1 MHYWAMILLLIG
13 AYLIGSVP
21 TAYIAGRLLKGID
34 IRNYGSG
41 IASGS
46 NAWHSISK
54 WSIIPVGA
62 FDLLKGIAPVLIA
75 MQLHLTVN
83 GSGVVAQGV
92 AALTAMIGHS
102 WSIFFKFHGGR
113 GVTPMLGALGVMMPW
128 GLIIF
133 VAIWVGGLAAF
144 KNSPLWML
152 AGMLAAII
160 SAPFIPTNA
169 AFKFMSS
176 SQPHM
181 MMLILVGMLILLI
194 IKRITAERPIPKEH
208 WKEVLLCRLLYDRDT
223 RNREAWIYRK
233 PIDGEQSGQK

>member
-1 MHYWAMILLLIG
+1 MHYYAMILLLIG
-13 AYLIGSVP
+13 AYLFGSIP
-21 TAYIAGRLLKGID
+21 ASYIAGRMLKGID

-46 NAWHSISK
+46 NVWHSISK
-54 WSIIPVGA
+54 WAIIPVGA

-83 GSGVVAQGV
+83 GSGVAAQGIV
-92 AALTAMIGHS
+92 ALAAMIGHS
-102 WSIFFKFHGGR
+102 WSVFFKFHGGR
-113 GVTPMLGALGVMMPW
+113 GVTPMLGALGVMTPW

-133 VAIWVGGLAAF
+133 VVIWVGGLAAF

-160 SAPFIPTNA
+160 SAPFISTSIA
-169 AFKFMSS
+169 IMSS
-176 SQPHM
+176 DQPRM
-181 MMLILVGMLILLI
+181 MMLILLGMLMLLI
-194 IKRITAERPIPKEH
+194 VKRITAERPIPRDN

-223 RNREAWIYRK
+223 RSREAWIYRK
-233 PIDGEQSGQK
+233 PADGEQSGQK

>member
-1 MHYWAMILLLIG
+1 MHYYAMILLLIG
-13 AYLIGSVP
+13 AYLVGSIP
-21 TAYIAGRLLKGID
+21 AAYIAGRLLKGID

-46 NAWHSISK
+46 NVWHSISK
-54 WSIIPVGA
+54 WAIIPVGA
-62 FDLLKGIAPVLIA
+62 FDLLKGIAPVLFA

-83 GSGVVAQGV
+83 GSGVAAQGIV
-92 AALTAMIGHS
+92 ALAAMIGHI
-102 WSIFFKFHGGR
+102 WSVFFRFHGGR
-113 GVTPMLGALGVMMPW
+113 GVTPMLGALGVMTPW

-160 SAPFIPTNA
+160 SAPFIPTNIA
-169 AFKFMSS
+169 LMSS
-176 SQPHM
+176 DEPRM
-181 MMLILVGMLILLI
+181 MMWILIGMLMLLI
-194 IKRITAERPIPKEH
+194 VKRITAERPIPKEH

-223 RNREAWIYRK
+223 RSREAWIYRK
-233 PIDGEQSGQK
+233 PADGEQSGQK

>member
-1 MHYWAMILLLIG
+1 V
-13 AYLIGSVP
+13 GSIP
-21 TAYIAGRLLKGID
+21 AAYIAGRLLKGID

-46 NAWHSISK
+46 NVWHSISK
-54 WSIIPVGA
+54 WAIIPVGA

-83 GSGVVAQGV
+83 GSGVAAQGIV
-92 AALTAMIGHS
+92 ALAAMIGHS
-102 WSIFFKFHGGR
+102 WSVFFKFHGGR
-113 GVTPMLGALGVMMPW
+113 GVTPMLGALGVMTPW

-160 SAPFIPTNA
+160 SAPFIPSSIA
-169 AFKFMSS
+169 IMSS
-176 SQPHM
+176 DEPRM
-181 MMLILVGMLILLI
+181 IIWILIGMLLLLIL
-194 IKRITAERPIPKEH
+194 KRITAERPIPKEN

-223 RNREAWIYRK
+223 RSREAWIYRK
-233 PIDGEQSGQK
+233 PVDGEQSRRK

>member
-1 MHYWAMILLLIG
+1 MHYYAMILLLIG
-13 AYLIGSVP
+13 AYLVGSIP
-21 TAYIAGRLLKGID
+21 AAYIAGRLLKGID

-46 NAWHSISK
+46 NVWHSISK
-54 WSIIPVGA
+54 WAIIPVGA

-83 GSGVVAQGV
+83 GSGVAAQGIV
-92 AALTAMIGHS
+92 ALAAMIGHS
-102 WSIFFKFHGGR
+102 WSVFFKFHGGR
-113 GVTPMLGALGVMMPW
+113 GVTPMLGALGVMTPW

-160 SAPFIPTNA
+160 SAPFIPSSIA
-169 AFKFMSS
+169 IMSS
-176 SQPHM
+176 DEPRM
-181 MMLILVGMLILLI
+181 IIWILIGMLLLLIL
-194 IKRITAERPIPKEH
+194 KRITAERPIPKEN

-223 RNREAWIYRK
+223 RSREAWIYRK
-233 PIDGEQSGQK
+233 PVDGEQSRRK

>member
-1 MHYWAMILLLIG
+1 MHYYAMILLIIG
-13 AYLIGSVP
+13 AYLLGSIP
-21 TAYIAGRLLKGID
+21 AAYIAGRMLKGID

-46 NAWHSISK
+46 NVWHSISK
-54 WSIIPVGA
+54 WAIIPVGA

-83 GSGVVAQGV
+83 GSGVAAQGI
-92 AALTAMIGHS
+92 AALAAMIGHS

-113 GVTPMLGALGVMMPW
+113 GVTPMLGALGIMMPW

-133 VAIWVGGLAAF
+133 VAIWVGGLVVF
-144 KNSPLWML
+144 KNSPVMML

-160 SAPFIPTNA
+160 SAPFMPTNIA
-169 AFKFMSS
+169 FMSS
-176 SQPHM
+176 DEPRM
-181 MMLILVGMLILLI
+181 MMLILLGMLWLLI
-194 IKRITAERPIPKEH
+194 VKRITAERPIPKEN

-223 RNREAWIYRK
+223 RSREAWIYRK
-233 PIDGEQSGQK
+233 PVDGEQSGQK

>member
-1 MHYWAMILLLIG
+1 MHYYAMILLLIG
-13 AYLIGSVP
+13 AYLFGSIP
-21 TAYIAGRLLKGID
+21 ASYIAGRMLKGID

-46 NAWHSISK
+46 NVWHSISK
-54 WSIIPVGA
+54 WAIIPVGA

-83 GSGVVAQGV
+83 GSGVAAQGI
-92 AALTAMIGHS
+92 AALAAMIGHS

-113 GVTPMLGALGVMMPW
+113 GVTPMLGALGIMMPW

-152 AGMLAAII
+152 AGMLAAIV
-160 SAPFIPTNA
+160 SAPFLPTSIA
-169 AFKFMSS
+169 IMSS
-176 SQPHM
+176 DQPRM
-181 MMLILVGMLILLI
+181 MMLILLGMLMLLI
-194 IKRITAERPIPKEH
+194 VKRITAERPIPKEN

-223 RNREAWIYRK
+223 RSREAWIYRK
-233 PIDGEQSGQK
+233 PADGDQSGQK